1 MFAMDADL
9 QNIFLQS
16 MRRLATTVSVIT
28 CTSEDRWYGITATA
42 VTSLCAEPAS
52 VLVCL
57 NAKASIT
64 EPLLREGLFC
74 VNFLQ
79 SKHAEISK
87 MFGGQAKGSERFR
100 YGTWQRSS
108 EGVPFL
114 FDAQANLF
122 CRVDGV
128 TPYGT
133 HRIIIGKIE
142 SGGFA
147 SSIAPLLYQNGAY
160 GSVTGPPA

>member
-1 MFAMDADL
+1 MDADV
-9 QNIFLQS
+9 QNVFLQS
-16 MRRLATTVSVIT
+16 MRRLAAAVSVIT
-28 CTSEDRWYGITATA
+28 CASEEGWYGVTATA

-57 NAKASIT
+57 NARASIT

-74 VNFLQ
+74 VNLLQ
-79 SKHAEISK
+79 SQQVEISQ
-87 MFGGQAKGSERFR
+87 MFGGHAKAGERFR
-100 YGTWQRSS
+100 YGKWRRNSV
-108 EGVPFL
+108 GVPFL
-114 FDAQANLF
+114 VDAQANLF

-133 HRIIIGKIE
+133 HRVIIGRIE

-147 SSIAPLLYQNGAY
+147 SSISPLLYQNGAY
-160 GSVTGPPA
+160 GSVAATAA